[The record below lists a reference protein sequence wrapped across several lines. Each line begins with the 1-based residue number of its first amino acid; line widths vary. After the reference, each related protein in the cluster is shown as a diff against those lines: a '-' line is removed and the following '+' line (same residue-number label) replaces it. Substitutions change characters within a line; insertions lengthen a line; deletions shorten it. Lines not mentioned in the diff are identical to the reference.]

1 MGRFQNNPSIGWI
14 HPKSTH
20 ALMLGAK
27 IENLKS
33 FWNKD
38 TKTGH
43 ELCPIHIFQC
53 LDFEK
58 FVKKGRKT

>member
-43 ELCPIHIFQC
+43 EQSCVPYISSNVRF
-53 LDFEK
+53 
-58 FVKKGRKT
+58 